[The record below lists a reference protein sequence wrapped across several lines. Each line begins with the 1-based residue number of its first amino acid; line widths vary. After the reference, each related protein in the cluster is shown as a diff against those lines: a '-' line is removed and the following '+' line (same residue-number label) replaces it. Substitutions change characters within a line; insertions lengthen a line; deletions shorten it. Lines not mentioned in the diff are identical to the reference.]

1 MVRRSWVA
9 GPVLVV
15 VLLAGCDRESQD
27 SILALPT
34 ATSVPTTTTSAPMT
48 TSTAATANTTEPT
61 TTMIVEVSE
70 LIADRYP
77 PEDSPDWETWTVFV
91 FVSPASEYFESSAA
105 LAAHDEVRAHAISL
119 GYDPERMGVFDLGCS
134 PGTDEALGLDTEVN
148 YVVDAFFFNSEAAAQ
163 AVAEAFEPFTVGYGY
178 FYIGCA
184 D

>member
-15 VLLAGCDRESQD
+15 VLLAGCDMESQD
-27 SILALPT
+27 SILALAT
-34 ATSVPTTTTSAPMT
+34 TTSVPAT
-48 TSTAATANTTEPT
+48 TSTAATARTTEPRT
-61 TTMIVEVSE
+61 TTIVDTPG

-77 PEDSPDWETWTVFV
+77 PEYSPDWETWTVFV

-105 LAAHDEVRAHAISL
+105 LAAHDEVRAHASSL
-119 GYDPERMGVFDLGCS
+119 GYDTERMGVFDLACS
-134 PGTDEALGLDTEVN
+134 PGTDEALGLDPETN
-148 YVVDAFFFNSEAAAQ
+148 YVVAAFFFNSEAAAQ